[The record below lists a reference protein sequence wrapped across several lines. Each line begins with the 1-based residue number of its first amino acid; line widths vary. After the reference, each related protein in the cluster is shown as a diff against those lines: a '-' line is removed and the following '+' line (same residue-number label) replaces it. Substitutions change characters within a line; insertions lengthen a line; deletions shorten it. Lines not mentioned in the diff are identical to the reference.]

1 MAAVALRDAGRDGH
15 SAASFILNFLNSLA
29 GLIPFLPRGT
39 IVSRP
44 IAGPRGEPTEIMSN
58 AFFYDLLASV
68 AERGRSMLKIKPWPK
83 DADNRVD
90 QLVADCRA
98 LVAGQG
104 EASGI
109 ALAAEILGRYRALDP
124 ADHGAFFRALA
135 DDFGPDRERVR
146 EAVASFGSD
155 GDEARLSE
163 IHYASEPRRHELF
176 RRLNRA
182 PGGTAALVAMRAD
195 LIQLMNQNP
204 SLAIVDRDFLH
215 LFGSWFNRGFL
226 VLRRIDWS
234 SPAAL
239 LEKIIRYEAVHEIG
253 DWDELRR
260 RIDPADRRCYAFF
273 HPRLVDEP
281 LIFVEVALTL
291 GPPAAIAPLL
301 AEKRAHVAP
310 DKARVAAFYSISNC
324 QRGLAGVNFGNFL
337 IKQVVEEIRRE
348 LPAIETFVTLSPV
361 PGFRAWLETTEDP
374 AIMAVKTVALQLA
387 AEDPWPAPGAAA
399 RLRAALEPLAAYY
412 FLKARRPDGRVLDPV
427 ARFHLGNGA
436 RLERIDWEGDLSPKG
451 LAESFGI
458 MVNYLYDLDEI
469 ERNHEAFVNRGQI
482 AASAAVKKLVPAA
495 PSRLRAA
502 LPGALASNA

>member
-1 MAAVALRDAGRDGH
+1 
-15 SAASFILNFLNSLA
+15 
-29 GLIPFLPRGT
+29 
-39 IVSRP
+39 
-44 IAGPRGEPTEIMSN
+44 MSN
-58 AFFYDLLASV
+58 AFFYDLLSSIAD
-68 AERGRSMLKIKPWPK
+68 RGRSMLNIKPWPK
-83 DADNRVD
+83 DADKSVD
-90 QLVADCRA
+90 QLVEDCRA
-98 LVAGQG
+98 LVEGRG
-104 EASGI
+104 EASGV
-109 ALAAEILGRYRALDP
+109 ALAAEVLGRYSALDP
-124 ADHGAFFRALA
+124 SDHAAFFRALA

-146 EAVASFGSD
+146 DAIANFGSD
-155 GDEARLSE
+155 GDEAAASE
-163 IHYASEPRRHELF
+163 VHYASEPRRHELF

-195 LIQLMNQNP
+195 LLQLVKQNP
-204 SLAIVDRDFLH
+204 PLAIVDRDFLH

-253 DWDELRR
+253 DWDDLRR

-281 LIFVEVALTL
+281 LIFVEVALTPT
-291 GPPAAIAPLL
+291 PPAAIAPLL
-301 AEKRAHVAP
+301 AEKREHLSP
-310 DKARVAAFYSISNC
+310 DKARVATFYSISNC
-324 QRGLAGVNFGNFL
+324 QQGLAGVNFGNFL

-361 PGFRAWLETTEDP
+361 PGFRAWLETTEDS
-374 AIMAVKTVALQLA
+374 AIAQLKSAALQLA
-387 AEDPWPAPGAAA
+387 SEDNWLAPAVAP
-399 RLRAALEPLAAYY
+399 RLRAAFEPLAAYY

-482 AASAAVKKLVPAA
+482 AASAAVKKLVPTA

-502 LPGALASNA
+502 LPSALASNASAHSP

>member
-1 MAAVALRDAGRDGH
+1 
-15 SAASFILNFLNSLA
+15 
-29 GLIPFLPRGT
+29 
-39 IVSRP
+39 
-44 IAGPRGEPTEIMSN
+44 MSN
-58 AFFYDLLASV
+58 AFFHDLLTSV

-83 DADNRVD
+83 DADNRVE
-90 QLVADCRA
+90 QLIEDCRA
-98 LVAGQG
+98 LVEGRG
-104 EASGI
+104 EASGV
-109 ALAAEILGRYRALDP
+109 ALAAEVLGRYRALDP
-124 ADHGAFFRALA
+124 SDRAAFFAALV
-135 DDFGPDRERVR
+135 DTFGPDRDRVR
-146 EAVASFGSD
+146 DAVARFESND
-155 GDEARLSE
+155 DEASASE
-163 IHYASEPRRHELF
+163 IHFASEPRRHELF

-195 LIQLMNQNP
+195 LLQLAKRNP
-204 SLAIVDRDFLH
+204 LLDIVDRDFRH

-226 VLRRIDWS
+226 VLRGIDWS

-253 DWDELRR
+253 DWDDLRR

-291 GPPAAIAPLL
+291 GPPAGIAPLL
-301 AEKRAHVAP
+301 AEQRVHMAP
-310 DKARVAAFYSISNC
+310 HKARVATFYSISNC
-324 QRGLAGVNFGNFL
+324 QPGLAGVNFGNFL

-348 LPAIETFVTLSPV
+348 LPPIETFVTLSPV

-374 AIMAVKTVALQLA
+374 AIASMKDAALELA
-387 AEDPWPAPGAAA
+387 AEDGWLTPGAAA
-399 RLRAALEPLAAYY
+399 KARAALEPLAAHY

-436 RLERIDWEGDLSPKG
+436 RLERINWKGDLSPKG

-482 AASAAVKKLVPAA
+482 AASAAVKKLLPVS

>member
-1 MAAVALRDAGRDGH
+1 
-15 SAASFILNFLNSLA
+15 
-29 GLIPFLPRGT
+29 
-39 IVSRP
+39 
-44 IAGPRGEPTEIMSN
+44 
-58 AFFYDLLASV
+58 
-68 AERGRSMLKIKPWPK
+68 
-83 DADNRVD
+83 
-90 QLVADCRA
+90 
-98 LVAGQG
+98 
-104 EASGI
+104 
-109 ALAAEILGRYRALDP
+109 
-124 ADHGAFFRALA
+124 
-135 DDFGPDRERVR
+135 
-146 EAVASFGSD
+146 
-155 GDEARLSE
+155 
-163 IHYASEPRRHELF
+163 
-176 RRLNRA
+176 
-182 PGGTAALVAMRAD
+182 MRAD
-195 LIQLMNQNP
+195 LLALMNQNP

-291 GPPAAIAPLL
+291 TLPAAIAPLL
-301 AEKRAHVAP
+301 AEKRAHLSP
-310 DKARVAAFYSISNC
+310 NKARAAAFYSISNC
-324 QRGLAGVNFGNFL
+324 QQGLAGVNFGNFL

-348 LPAIETFVTLSPV
+348 LPAIETFITLSPV

-374 AIMAVKTVALQLA
+374 SIAPLKTAALSLA
-387 AEDPWPAPGAAA
+387 AEDDWRTAPEVAA
-399 RLRAALEPLAAYY
+399 RLRAALELLAAHY
-412 FLKARRPDGRVLDPV
+412 FLKARRPDGRVIDPV

-436 RLERIDWEGDLSPKG
+436 SLERIDWQGDLSPKG
-451 LAESFGI
+451 LAEFDGI

-482 AASAAVKKLVPAA
+482 AASSAVKKLLPAA

-502 LPGALASNA
+502 LPGALTSNALRRPPARATLSRLRFLPDAIRFKCAQRLAGGEDAMYAAIRQFKAKPGSADALAERIKGAVPIISEVSGFMGYYVIYAPDDTVTAISVFNTVAEAQESNRRALAWIEDNLGPLVVGAASATAGPVIVHSLP

>member
-1 MAAVALRDAGRDGH
+1 
-15 SAASFILNFLNSLA
+15 
-29 GLIPFLPRGT
+29 
-39 IVSRP
+39 
-44 IAGPRGEPTEIMSN
+44 MSN

-68 AERGRSMLKIKPWPK
+68 ADRGRSMLKIKPWPK
-83 DADNRVD
+83 DADNRVER
-90 QLVADCRA
+90 LVETCRA

-104 EASGI
+104 EASGV
-109 ALAAEILGRYRALDP
+109 ALAAEILGRYRTLDP
-124 ADHGAFFRALA
+124 ADHSAFFRALA
-135 DDFGPDRERVR
+135 DDFGSDRERVR
-146 EAVASFGSD
+146 AAIANFGPD

-182 PGGTAALVAMRAD
+182 PGGTAALVAMRGD
-195 LIQLMNQNP
+195 LIQLVNQNP

-239 LEKIIRYEAVHEIG
+239 LERIIRYEAVHEIG
-253 DWDELRR
+253 DWDDLRR

-281 LIFVEVALTL
+281 LIFVEVALTAAL
-291 GPPAAIAPLL
+291 PAAIGPLL
-301 AEKRAHVAP
+301 AEKRAHIAP
-310 DKARVAAFYSISNC
+310 EKARVATFYSISNC
-324 QRGLAGVNFGNFL
+324 QQGLARVHFGNFL

-348 LPAIETFVTLSPV
+348 LPAIESFVTLSPV

-374 AIMAVKTVALQLA
+374 AITPLRSAALQLA
-387 AEDPWPAPGAAA
+387 AQFAAEDNWPTAPGAAS
-399 RLRAALEPLAAYY
+399 RLRAALEPLAAHYL
-412 FLKARRPDGRVLDPV
+412 LKARRPDGRVLDPV

-436 RLERIDWEGDLSPKG
+436 RLERIDWEGDLTPKG

-482 AASAAVKKLVPAA
+482 AASSAVKKLVPTG

-502 LPGALASNA
+502 LPGASPSNG

>member
-1 MAAVALRDAGRDGH
+1 
-15 SAASFILNFLNSLA
+15 
-29 GLIPFLPRGT
+29 
-39 IVSRP
+39 
-44 IAGPRGEPTEIMSN
+44 MSN
-58 AFFYDLLASV
+58 AFFYDLLSSI
-68 AERGRSMLKIKPWPK
+68 AERGRSVLKIKPWPK
-83 DADNRVD
+83 DGENRAES
-90 QLVADCRA
+90 LIETCRA
-98 LVAGQG
+98 LVAGRG
-104 EASGI
+104 EASGV
-109 ALAAEILGRYRALDP
+109 ALAAEILRRYRALDP
-124 ADHGAFFRALA
+124 SDHAAFFRALA
-135 DDFGPDRERVR
+135 DEFGPDRERVMT
-146 EAVASFGSD
+146 AIANFGSD
-155 GDEARLSE
+155 ADEAAASD
-163 IHYASEPRRHELF
+163 IHYASEPRRHDLF

-182 PGGTAALVAMRAD
+182 PGGTAALVEMRAD
-195 LIQLMNQNP
+195 LLALMNQNP

-239 LEKIIRYEAVHEIG
+239 LEKIIRYEAVHEIR

-291 GPPAAIAPLL
+291 TPPAAIAPLL
-301 AEKRAHVAP
+301 AEKRAQVAP

-324 QRGLAGVNFGNFL
+324 QQGLAGVNFGNFL

-348 LPAIETFVTLSPV
+348 LPAIESFVTLSPV
-361 PGFRAWLETTEDP
+361 PGFRAWLEMTEDP
-374 AIMAVKTVALQLA
+374 AIAAARIAALQLA
-387 AEDPWPAPGAAA
+387 EENWLSAAGVA
-399 RLRAALEPLAAYY
+399 AQLRTALEPLAAYY
-412 FLKARRPDGRVLDPV
+412 FLKARRPDGRVIDPV

-436 RLERIDWEGDLSPKG
+436 SLERINWEGDLSPKG
-451 LAESFGI
+451 LVESFGM

-482 AASAAVKKLVPAA
+482 AASSAVKKLLPAA

-502 LPGALASNA
+502 LPGALTSNA

>member
-1 MAAVALRDAGRDGH
+1 
-15 SAASFILNFLNSLA
+15 
-29 GLIPFLPRGT
+29 
-39 IVSRP
+39 
-44 IAGPRGEPTEIMSN
+44 MSN
-58 AFFYDLLASV
+58 AFFYDLLASI
-68 AERGRSMLKIKPWPK
+68 ADRGRSMLKIKPWPK
-83 DADNRVD
+83 DADNRAE
-90 QLVADCRA
+90 QLVEDCRA
-98 LVAGQG
+98 LVAGRG
-104 EASGI
+104 EASGV
-109 ALAAEILGRYRALDP
+109 ALAAEIVGRYRALDP
-124 ADHGAFFRALA
+124 SDHAAFFRALA

-146 EAVASFGSD
+146 TAIANFGSD
-155 GDEARLSE
+155 GDEAAASE

-195 LIQLMNQNP
+195 LLQLMNQNP

-291 GPPAAIAPLL
+291 APPAAIAPLL

-310 DKARVAAFYSISNC
+310 DKAR
-324 QRGLAGVNFGNFL
+324 RGGVLFDL
-337 IKQVVEEIRRE
+337 Q
-348 LPAIETFVTLSPV
+348 LPAGPCRGQFRQLPHQAGGRGDPPRTAGDRDLRHACRRL

-374 AIMAVKTVALQLA
+374 AIALAKSAALQLA
-387 AEDPWPAPGAAA
+387 AEDDWPAPGCRGAAA
-399 RLRAALEPLAAYY
+399 RRCSS
-412 FLKARRPDGRVLDPV
+412 R
-427 ARFHLGNGA
+427 
-436 RLERIDWEGDLSPKG
+436 
-451 LAESFGI
+451 
-458 MVNYLYDLDEI
+458 
-469 ERNHEAFVNRGQI
+469 
-482 AASAAVKKLVPAA
+482 
-495 PSRLRAA
+495 SRLTT
-502 LPGALASNA
+502 S

>member
-1 MAAVALRDAGRDGH
+1 
-15 SAASFILNFLNSLA
+15 
-29 GLIPFLPRGT
+29 
-39 IVSRP
+39 
-44 IAGPRGEPTEIMSN
+44 MSN
-58 AFFYDLLASV
+58 AFFYDLLTSV

-83 DADNRVD
+83 DAENRVD
-90 QLVADCRA
+90 QLIDVRRV
-98 LVAGQG
+98 LVEGRG
-104 EASGI
+104 EASGV
-109 ALAAEILGRYRALDP
+109 ALAAEVIGRYRALDP
-124 ADHGAFFRALA
+124 SDHAAFFSALA
-135 DDFGPDRERVR
+135 EDFGPDRDRVR
-146 EAVASFGSD
+146 DAVAKFELG
-155 GDEARLSE
+155 GDEAAASE
-163 IHYASEPRRHELF
+163 VHYASEPRRHELF

-195 LIQLMNQNP
+195 LLQLMKRNP

-226 VLRRIDWS
+226 VLRHIDWS

-291 GPPAAIAPLL
+291 TPPAAIAPLL
-301 AEKRAHVAP
+301 AEKRAQVAP

-324 QRGLAGVNFGNFL
+324 QQGLAGVNFGNFL

-348 LPAIETFVTLSPV
+348 LPAIETFVTLSPA

-374 AIMAVKTVALQLA
+374 AIASTRTAALELA
-387 AEDPWPAPGAAA
+387 AEGKWPTPGVAAK
-399 RLRAALEPLAAYY
+399 LRAMLEPLAAYY
-412 FLKARRPDGRVLDPV
+412 FLKARRPDGRVPDPV

-436 RLERIDWEGDLSPKG
+436 RLERINWEGDLSPKG
-451 LAESFGI
+451 LAESYGI

-469 ERNHEAFVNRGQI
+469 EHNHEAFVNRGQI
-482 AASAAVKKLVPAA
+482 AASAAVKKLLPVT

-502 LPGALASNA
+502 LPSALASNA

>member
-1 MAAVALRDAGRDGH
+1 
-15 SAASFILNFLNSLA
+15 
-29 GLIPFLPRGT
+29 
-39 IVSRP
+39 
-44 IAGPRGEPTEIMSN
+44 MSN
-58 AFFYDLLASV
+58 AFFYDLLSSV

-83 DADNRVD
+83 DADNRAE
-90 QLVADCRA
+90 QLVETCRA
-98 LVAGQG
+98 LVEGRG

-109 ALAAEILGRYRALDP
+109 ALAAEILGRYRALDQP
-124 ADHGAFFRALA
+124 DHAAFFQTLA
-135 DDFGPDRERVR
+135 DEFGPDREQVR
-146 EAVASFGSD
+146 AAIASFAID
-155 GDEARLSE
+155 GDEAAASE

-182 PGGTAALVAMRAD
+182 PGGTTTLVPMRAD
-195 LIQLMNQNP
+195 LLQLVKQNP
-204 SLAIVDRDFLH
+204 SLAIVDRDFVH

-226 VLRRIDWS
+226 VLRRVDWS

-281 LIFVEVALTL
+281 LIFVEIALTL
-291 GPPAAIAPLL
+291 SPPGAIAPLL
-301 AEKRAHVAP
+301 AEKRAQVAP
-310 DKARVAAFYSISNC
+310 EMARVAAFYSISNC
-324 QRGLAGVNFGNFL
+324 QQGLAGVNFGNFL

-374 AIMAVKTVALQLA
+374 AVAPMKNAALQLA
-387 AEDPWPAPGAAA
+387 AGEKGPTPPGVAR
-399 RLRAALEPLAAYY
+399 RLRALLEPLAAHY
-412 FLKARRPDGRVLDPV
+412 FLKARRPDGRVPDPV

-436 RLERIDWEGDLSPKG
+436 RLERIDWQGDLSPKG

-482 AASAAVKKLVPAA
+482 AASTAVRKLLPPA

-502 LPGALASNA
+502 LPGALTSNA